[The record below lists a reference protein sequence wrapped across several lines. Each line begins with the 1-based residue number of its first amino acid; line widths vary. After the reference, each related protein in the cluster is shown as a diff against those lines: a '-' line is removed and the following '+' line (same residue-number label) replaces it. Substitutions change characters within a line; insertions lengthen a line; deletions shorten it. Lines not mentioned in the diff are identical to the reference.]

1 MEPEIGKLALRKL
14 LIINKSVDEVGESVI
29 QTWASDI
36 HRHIILDILVAAAG
50 HSG

>member
-1 MEPEIGKLALRKL
+1 
-14 LIINKSVDEVGESVI
+14 VI